1 MLDRAIELIIPGG
14 STRDMNDS
22 DLDRLMDTYAI
33 VEVAK
38 DDFLA
43 QKISFQE
50 YIDLLETAQVNI
62 DGYLETIEGNLE
74 EMKLV

>member
-1 MLDRAIELIIPGG
+1 MLEKALNLVIPG
-14 STRDMNDS
+14 SAARDMNDS
-22 DLDRLMDTYAI
+22 DLDGLINTYAV
-33 VEVAK
+33 VELAK

-62 DGYLETIEGNLE
+62 DGYLATIENNLE
-74 EMKLV
+74 EMTLI